1 MANVLKGLKQ
11 RSVSPTPS
19 SKHDLERAIED
30 ASDARDIAKDLLRR
44 LPDYDGSEEE
54 STARHDLPQQ
64 MHVHV
69 HQHSEPDLRE
79 TETTVE
85 IGPVHVKGLPKWL
98 AVGIAVLVAAAT
110 ALLAARFAK

>member
-1 MANVLKGLKQ
+1 MKRRTTQ
-11 RSVSPTPS
+11 PS
-19 SKHDLERAIED
+19 RPVVPDNPLESAYE
-30 ASDARDIAKDLLRR
+30 AAADARDIIRDHQRR
-44 LPDYDGSEEE
+44 ELPDYTDEGE
-54 STARHDLPQQ
+54 STARHEMPQQ